1 MKLPH
6 IHTTTPGSRPRLI
19 AALAATGI
27 LLVLAGVGVYG
38 LATGPS
44 DSSTADSVQSSPAI
58 TVTPSPSSGRATSNA
73 PSLPALAAST
83 DPETFARSV
92 AQALFTWDTGS
103 GLIPMDYTSVVL
115 AAGDPSGVEQ
125 AGLASDIATYLP
137 SREQWISLREYATTQ
152 SLTIDSAVV
161 PSSWRSAVD
170 QDTAGQL
177 TAGTTAYTIRGA
189 RHRTGT
195 WNNQSVTSEHP
206 VAFTVFIVCAPTYD
220 TCHLLRLSELDN
232 PLT

>member
-19 AALAATGI
+19 AALAATFS
-27 LLVLAGVGVYG
+27 LLLLTGVGVYG
-38 LATGPS
+38 LVTGPRE
-44 DSSTADSVQSSPAI
+44 SSTGDSVQSSPAI
-58 TVTPSPSSGRATSNA
+58 TVTPSPSPTRSNA
-73 PSLPALAAST
+73 PSLPTLEAST
-83 DPETFARSV
+83 NPETFARAV

-103 GLIPMDYTSVVL
+103 GLLPLDYTSVVL
-115 AAGDPSGVEQ
+115 KAGDPSGVEQ
-125 AGLASDIATYLP
+125 AGLASGIATYLP
-137 SREQWISLREYATTQ
+137 SREQWISLRKYATTQ

-161 PSSWRSAVD
+161 PSSWQSAVD

-177 TAGTTAYTIRGA
+177 TEGATAYTIRGT

-195 WNNQSVTSEHP
+195 WNTQQVTSEHP